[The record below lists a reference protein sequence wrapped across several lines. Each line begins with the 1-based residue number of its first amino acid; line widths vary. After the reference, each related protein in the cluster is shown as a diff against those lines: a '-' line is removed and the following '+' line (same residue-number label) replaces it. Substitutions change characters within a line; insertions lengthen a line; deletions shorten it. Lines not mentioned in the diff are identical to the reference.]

1 MLTVINR
8 QYKDHLGRLITGN
21 MPIANQGDGAYYIL
35 DYEVYFGGNF
45 SYNLSFS
52 TSAGSPIITLN
63 GANWS
68 DFGISSGDTISFIAI
83 NNATNDAPFT
93 ADKVVNLVNG
103 NQMTIAAAWSSSQM
117 YVSGEFYVDKSPE
130 AVKSSINLIPNTQNS
145 GLASFIDNSVVS
157 LVNDDISGMA
167 VNDVLPLNVEGD
179 LSGSAILQS
188 TIERLADRKGGRAK
202 AYRLEIQYINWLYL
216 SRFAPMFFSNECT
229 TPFVSTSFLPLWNN
243 PAVALSSSF
252 KLENDGNSGFR
263 DENFNGNV
271 DNFKVLS
278 MAWEDADGYSIGGI
292 DYADESFFRLQIENV
307 AGGGFGSEV
316 GLILFNDIED
326 ESVYSADVLNNN
338 GDYSHLNHT
347 LFTQKHD
354 IPSNGTPTIINGNIG
369 LNGEQ
374 LIVEVTATVSG
385 NVITYEGKVTPN
397 AAFTAN
403 FASSNNKRFV
413 MLARVESASFG
424 ASNYSDTVNK
434 TAWIGEVEDYPPVLG
449 NYYTNI
455 VVNDHANN
463 QI

>member
-1 MLTVINR
+1 MLTVIDR
-8 QYKDHLGRLITGN
+8 KYKDHLGRLINGN
-21 MPIANQGDGAYYIL
+21 MPIANQGDKGTYIL
-35 DYEVYFGGNF
+35 DYEVYFGGNL

-52 TSAGSPIITLN
+52 TSDGSPIITLN

-68 DFGISSGDTISFIAI
+68 DFGISSGDTIEFVSID
-83 NNATNDAPFT
+83 NATNDAQFT
-93 ADKVVNLVNG
+93 GSKTVNLVNG
-103 NQMTIAAAWSSSQM
+103 NQMTLSTAWDSSQM
-117 YVSGEFYVDKSPE
+117 YVSGEFYVNKSPQ

-145 GLASFIDNSVVS
+145 GLASFIDNSIVN
-157 LVNDDISGMA
+157 LVNNDISGMA
-167 VNDVLPLNVEGD
+167 VSDVENLSIEGD
-179 LSGSAILQS
+179 LSGSAILQA
-188 TIERLADRKGGRAK
+188 TIERLADRKARRAK

-243 PAVALSSSF
+243 PAVALSSDF

-263 DENFNGNV
+263 DENLNGNV

-278 MAWEDADGYSIGGI
+278 MTWLDADGYSIGGI
-292 DYADESFFRLQIENV
+292 DSAKESSFKFQVENV
-307 AGGGFGSEV
+307 AGGGFGSNV

-326 ESVYSADVLNNN
+326 EDVYSADPLNNN

-347 LFTQKHD
+347 LFTEKHN
-354 IPSNGTPTIINGNIG
+354 IPSDGTSTVINGSVG
-369 LNGEQ
+369 VNGEQ
-374 LIVEVTATVSG
+374 LTIEVEATATG
-385 NVITYEGKVTPN
+385 DAITYEGKVTPN
-397 AAFTAN
+397 AEFTAT

-413 MLARVESASFG
+413 MLARVESATFG

-434 TAWIGEVEDYPPVLG
+434 TAWIGDVEDYPPVLG
-449 NYYTNI
+449 SYYTNI

>member
-1 MLTVINR
+1 MLTVIDR
-8 QYKDHLGRLITGN
+8 KYKDHLGRQVTGN
-21 MPIANQGDGAYYIL
+21 MPITNQGDGVYYIL
-35 DYEVYFGGNF
+35 DYEVYFGGNL
-45 SYNLSFS
+45 SYTLSFS
-52 TSAGSPIITLN
+52 TSNGSPIVTLN

-68 DFGISSGDTISFIAI
+68 DFGISSGDTIEFVTI

-93 ADKVVNLVNG
+93 GSKVVNLVNG
-103 NQMTIAAAWSSSQM
+103 NQMTLSTAWDSSQM
-117 YVSGEFYVDKSPE
+117 YVSGEFYVNKSPQ
-130 AVKSSINLIPNTQNS
+130 AVKSSLNLIPNTQNG
-145 GLASFIDNSVVS
+145 GLASFIDNSVVN
-157 LVNDDISGMA
+157 LVNNDISGMA
-167 VNDVLPLNVEGD
+167 ISDVESLSIEGD
-179 LSGSAILQS
+179 LSGSAILQA
-188 TIERLADRKGGRAK
+188 TIERLADRKSGRAK

-243 PAVALSSSF
+243 PAVALSSGF

-278 MAWEDADGYSIGGI
+278 MAWEDADGYPIGGI
-292 DYADESFFRLQIENV
+292 DYADESFFTLQIENI
-307 AGGGFGSEV
+307 AGGGFGSYV

-326 ESVYSADVLNNN
+326 ESVYSADPLNNN

-347 LFTQKHD
+347 LFTQKEN
-354 IPSNGTPTIINGNIG
+354 IPTNGTLTVINGIVG

-374 LIVEVTATVSG
+374 LTVEVTATVVG
-385 NVITYEGKVTPN
+385 NIITYQGKVTPN
-397 AAFTAN
+397 NAFTAT
-403 FASSNNKRFV
+403 FANSNDKRFV
-413 MLARVESASFG
+413 MLARVESDDFG

-449 NYYTNI
+449 SYYTNI

>member
-8 QYKDHLGRLITGN
+8 QYKDHLGRLMTGN
-21 MPIANQGDGAYYIL
+21 MPIANQGDKGTYIL
-35 DYEVYFGGNF
+35 DFEVYFGGNL

-52 TSAGSPIITLN
+52 TSDSPVATLN

-68 DFGISSGDTISFIAI
+68 DFGISSGDTVEFVGLYD
-83 NNATNDAPFT
+83 ATNEVTFNGSR
-93 ADKVVNLVNG
+93 VVNLVNG
-103 NQMTIAAAWSSSQM
+103 NQITFSSVIAFSHM
-117 YVSGEFYVDKSPE
+117 YVGGEFYVQKSPQ

-145 GLASFIDNSVVS
+145 GLASFIDNSVVN

-167 VNDVLPLNVEGD
+167 ISDVENLSIEGD
-179 LSGSAILQS
+179 LSGSAVLNA
-188 TIERLADRKGGRAK
+188 TIERLADRKGGKAK

-271 DNFKVLS
+271 DNFKVIS
-278 MAWEDADGYSIGGI
+278 MAWQDADGYPIGGI
-292 DYADESFFRLQIENV
+292 DSADESFFTLQIENI
-307 AGGGFGSEV
+307 AGGGFGANV

-326 ESVYSADVLNNN
+326 EDVYSADALNNN

-347 LFTQKHD
+347 LFTQKEN
-354 IPSNGTPTIINGNIG
+354 IPSNGTLTIINGSVG
-369 LNGEQ
+369 VNGEQ
-374 LIVEVTATVSG
+374 LTVEVEVTAVG
-385 NVITYEGKVTPN
+385 NIITYQGKVTPN

-403 FASSNNKRFV
+403 FANSNNKRFV
-413 MLARVESASFG
+413 MLARVESDDFG

-434 TAWIGEVEDYPPVLG
+434 TVWIGDVEDYPPVLG
-449 NYYTNI
+449 SYYTGI

>member
-8 QYKDHLGRLITGN
+8 QYKDHFGRAINGN

-35 DYEVYFGGNF
+35 DYEVYFGGNL

-52 TSAGSPIITLN
+52 TSNGSPIITLN

-68 DFGISSGDTISFIAI
+68 DFGISSGDTIEFESI
-83 NNATNDAPFT
+83 NNATNDAPLT
-93 ADKVVNLVNG
+93 NSYTVNLVNG
-103 NQMTIAAAWSSSQM
+103 NQMTLLTAWSSSQM
-117 YVSGEFYVDKSPE
+117 YVSGEFYVEKSPE
-130 AVKSSINLIPNTQNS
+130 SVKSSINLIPNTQNS

-167 VNDVLPLNVEGD
+167 INGVLPLNIEGD

-188 TIERLADRKGGRAK
+188 TIERLADRKGGKAK

-229 TPFVSTSFLPLWNN
+229 TPFVLTSFLPLWNN

-271 DNFKVLS
+271 DNFKVIS
-278 MAWEDADGYSIGGI
+278 MAWQDVDGYSIGGI
-292 DYADESFFRLQIENV
+292 DSAKESIFILQIENV
-307 AGGGFGSEV
+307 AGGGFGAEV
-316 GLILFNDIED
+316 GLIIFNDIED

-347 LFTQKHD
+347 LFTQAHN
-354 IPSNGTPTIINGNIG
+354 IPSNGTLTVINGSVG

-374 LIVEVTATVSG
+374 LTIEVTATASG
-385 NVITYEGKVTPN
+385 NIIQYDGKVTPN
-397 AAFTAN
+397 AEFTAT

-413 MLARVESASFG
+413 MLARVESATFG

-434 TAWIGEVEDYPPVLG
+434 TTWIGEVEDYPPVLG
-449 NYYTNI
+449 SYFTNI